1 MRTET
6 SWLRPV
12 QKSWATLT
20 KQVQWNIKEGR
31 TDEEVEAAD
40 TDSSFKD
47 LLEREGRNGSVGGM
61 DRQGFKFFFFLRWTI
76 FKHVFTLM
84 GLYITDGEK
93 FLFQGKKK
101 ILAETKFFIGK
112 KYGFQCP
119 RGRVSLKQKNRWM

>member
-1 MRTET
+1 MKEKQRESDALRGRGKRALQKQGDALASGQCWSWKVRTEI

-31 TDEEVEAAD
+31 TDEKVEAAD

-61 DRQGFKFFFFLRWTI
+61 DRQGFKFFSF
-76 FKHVFTLM
+76 
-84 GLYITDGEK
+84 
-93 FLFQGKKK
+93 
-101 ILAETKFFIGK
+101 
-112 KYGFQCP
+112 
-119 RGRVSLKQKNRWM
+119 